1 MPDTEPGLRLAR
13 YSKKILKIIK
23 KTLAFFAEYCI
34 IKKSLDDIANMRI
47 WRNWQTRTVQVRV
60 RVTSW
65 GFESLYPHQLIEH
78 MDNVLYFNMM
88 GMMSEGKENE
98 SERIKRDKKTF

>member
-1 MPDTEPGLRLAR
+1 MQ
-13 YSKKILKIIK
+13 KK
-23 KTLAFFAEYCI
+23 LAFYEIYSI
-34 IKKSLDDIANMRI
+34 IKKSVDEKANMRI